1 MTARPDKDPA
11 QSGTSQSGKSLSG
24 TADISTSPAPDPGAG
39 DVGKSAAKDAK
50 TENAADD
57 QSGASADRPDPDIA
71 AKCKDKTVISVDAMG
86 GDMGPATVVAGIAE
100 SAARNSDIAF
110 ILHGPEAEL
119 RPLIAKHRNLSDCC
133 VLRDASGVV
142 TMNDKPG
149 HVARHGKDTSMW
161 SALESVRAGEATVCV
176 SCGNTGALMLMS
188 VLRLRRLPG
197 IYRPAIAV
205 MWPSRNPQGFNL
217 LMDGGADISADAKD
231 LMQYA
236 LMGASY
242 ARNGQGVKRP
252 RIGLLN
258 VGTEEHKGRAELR
271 EAHDLITAHAR
282 GADFDFVGF
291 VEGRDLPGDTVD
303 VIVTDGFTGN
313 VALKTGEG
321 TATLI
326 ADELREAFRY
336 SWLSRIAALLAYPSL
351 RRLKKRIDPRRVNG
365 GVFLGL
371 NGTVVKSHGAADAT
385 GVSSAVKLAYELAQ
399 SGFSEKLATR
409 VASATLPAQDS
420 ALSDDDEGA
429 TSQSSTEMSR

>member
-1 MTARPDKDPA
+1 
-11 QSGTSQSGKSLSG
+11 
-24 TADISTSPAPDPGAG
+24 
-39 DVGKSAAKDAK
+39 
-50 TENAADD
+50 
-57 QSGASADRPDPDIA
+57 
-71 AKCKDKTVISVDAMG
+71 MG
-86 GDMGPATVVAGIAE
+86 GDMGPATVVAGIAA
-100 SAARNSDIAF
+100 SANKNPDIAF
-110 ILHGPEAEL
+110 ILHGPLAEL
-119 RPLIAKHRNLSDCC
+119 EPLVARHRTLAGRCA
-133 VLRDASGVV
+133 LRNAPGIV
-142 TMNDKPG
+142 TMEDKPG

-236 LMGASY
+236 LMGVSY
-242 ARNGQGVKRP
+242 ARNGFGVTRP

-291 VEGRDLPGDTVD
+291 VEGRDLPGNTCD

-326 ADELREAFRY
+326 ADLLREAFQY
-336 SWLSRIAALLAYPSL
+336 SILSRFAALLAYPSL
-351 RRLKKRIDPRRVNG
+351 RRLKKRIDPRHVNG

-385 GVSSAVKLAYELAQ
+385 GVSAAVKLAFQLAQ
-399 SGFSEKLATR
+399 TGFSEKLAAR
-409 VASATLPAQDS
+409 VAAAMPA
-420 ALSDDDEGA
+420 ARDDDSEDESA
-429 TSQSSTEMSR
+429 PTPADKST

>member
-1 MTARPDKDPA
+1 MIARADSTPASKPDSASEQKDSA
-11 QSGTSQSGKSLSG
+11 SASMRRTSGKDASVAK
-24 TADISTSPAPDPGAG
+24 TPGAKAENRPHISFK
-39 DVGKSAAKDAK
+39 GK
-50 TENAADD
+50 
-57 QSGASADRPDPDIA
+57 I
-71 AKCKDKTVISVDAMG
+71 VLSVDAMG
-86 GDMGPATVVAGIAE
+86 GDMGPATVVAGIAA
-100 SAARNSDIAF
+100 SAAKNSNIAF

-119 RPLIAKHRNLSDCC
+119 EPIVAKHRALLGCC
-133 VLRDASGVV
+133 TVRDARGVV
-142 TMNDKPG
+142 TMNDKPA

-242 ARNGQGVKRP
+242 ARTGLGVARP

-282 GADFDFVGF
+282 GADYDFIGF
-291 VEGRDLPGDTVD
+291 VEGRDLPGDNVD

-321 TATLI
+321 TANLI
-326 ADELREAFRY
+326 ADLLREAFQY
-336 SWLSRIAALLAYPSL
+336 SLLSRIASVLAYPSL

-385 GVSSAVKLAYELAQ
+385 GVSAAVKLAFELAQ
-399 SGFSEKLATR
+399 SGFSDKLAAR
-409 VASATLPAQDS
+409 VASATLPATN
-420 ALSDDDEGA
+420 E
-429 TSQSSTEMSR
+429 TSGNGDTPEKSQ